1 MEKLIFEG
9 ISHNLQYVFT
19 NRGVSRIS
27 EQLKDLNGKN
37 YVSYSHNNLNVAI
50 DIMKEN
56 TEFKFKTGKLDLV
69 EYAAAP
75 RRFLNNIIEIFQP
88 ENSISLI
95 REWETIFGNDL
106 LLINESVDNL
116 IIESRIN
123 ESWESFKVLLEW
135 TINPF
140 NSDFYSVDN
149 FREIGSGVA
158 KSVAKGAENVYNYG
172 KEKVQQF
179 KKWGGEQIQQI
190 QQKGIWN
197 YAKEKGAALWDT
209 VKNAVKSAY
218 KCLTNNFV
226 ECLMEGIR
234 GAVMSAGGIAVLT
247 GVSMIP
253 AIGQVSTVII
263 FGALLLWDLYKMM
276 SGKYESGEYQWNIFD
291 IIVDI
296 VSLLLPALGK
306 IIKVSM
312 GGIKTFAQF
321 GKAAISKGGVLLKV
335 FNAMKVGIVK
345 LGGYVT
351 KAATWLGEKLGM
363 TSLKNWGSKASAQL
377 SKITDDIAAGSG
389 GKLNKI
395 VKKSVSKT
403 KPVSI
408 IQKTKNVLNKTYRPD
423 LGKAI
428 PATGVIVKSAG
439 KAFLVT
445 TAICAALGLNGATCT
460 EKIKSGEITPEQYEE
475 AKKQADIDMSKAME
489 ADDSG
494 LDLMSL

>member
-1 MEKLIFEG
+1 MEKLVFEG

-27 EQLKDLNGKN
+27 EQLNDLNGKN

-69 EYAAAP
+69 EYAASP

-95 REWETIFGNDL
+95 KEWETIFGGDL
-106 LLINESVDNL
+106 LLINESVDSL
-116 IIESRIN
+116 IVESRIN
-123 ESWESFKVLLEW
+123 ESWESFKILLEQW
-135 TINPF
+135 YNPA
-140 NSDFYSVDN
+140 DWA
-149 FREIGSGVA
+149 RGI
-158 KSVAKGAENVYNYG
+158 AKGAENVYNYG

-179 KKWGGEQIQQI
+179 KKWGGEQVKQI

-218 KCLTNNFV
+218 KCLSNNFV

-247 GVSMIP
+247 GISMIP
-253 AIGQVSTVII
+253 AIGQIPTVII
-263 FGALLLWDLYKMM
+263 FGALLLWDLYKMA
-276 SGKYESGEYQWNIFD
+276 SGKYESGEYQWS
-291 IIVDI
+291 VMDI
-296 VSLLLPALGK
+296 VIDTISLLLPALGK
-306 IIKVSM
+306 VVKAATM
-312 GGIKTFAQF
+312 GIKSFAQL
-321 GKAAISKGGVLLKV
+321 GKAAVSKGGVLLKV
-335 FNAMKVGIVK
+335 FNAIKGGIVK
-345 LGGYVT
+345 LGGYIT
-351 KAATWLGEKLGM
+351 QAATWLGEKLGM
-363 TSLKNWGSKASAQL
+363 TTLKSWGSRATSQL
-377 SKITDDIAAGSG
+377 SKITDDMVAGSG
-389 GKLNKI
+389 GKIATKASTKI
-395 VKKSVSKT
+395 
-403 KPVSI
+403 KPVSVG
-408 IQKTKNVLNKTYRPD
+408 QKVKSGLNKAYRPD

-428 PATGVIVKSAG
+428 PAKGVIVKSAG
-439 KAFLVT
+439 IAFLVT

-460 EKIKSGEITPEQYEE
+460 EKIENGEVTPEQYEA
-475 AKKQADIDMSKAME
+475 AKKQADIDMSNAMA

-494 LDLMSL
+494 LDLMAV

>member
-27 EQLKDLNGKN
+27 EQLNDLNGKN
-37 YVSYSHNNLNVAI
+37 YVSYNHNNLNVAI

-56 TEFKFKTGKLDLV
+56 IEFKFKTGKLDLV

-95 REWETIFGNDL
+95 KEWETIFGGDL

-140 NSDFYSVDN
+140 NSDFWSVDN
-149 FREIGSGVA
+149 AKEIGSGIA
-158 KSVAKGAENVYNYG
+158 SGVAKGAENVYNYG

-218 KCLTNNFV
+218 KCLTNNFA

-247 GVSMIP
+247 GISMIP
-253 AIGQVSTVII
+253 GIGQIPTVII

-276 SGKYESGEYQWNIFD
+276 SGKYESGEYQWSVFD
-291 IIVDI
+291 IIIDA

-321 GKAAISKGGVLLKV
+321 GKAAISKGGVLFKV
-335 FNAMKVGIVK
+335 FTAIKGGIAK
-345 LGGYVT
+345 LGGYIT
-351 KAATWLGEKLGM
+351 KAATWIGEKLGM
-363 TSLKNWGSKASAQL
+363 TTLKNWGSRATAQL
-377 SKITDDIAAGSG
+377 KKFTDDMVAGSG
-389 GKLNKI
+389 GKIATKASTKI
-395 VKKSVSKT
+395 

-408 IQKTKNVLNKTYRPD
+408 SQKVKSGLNKVYRPN

-439 KAFLVT
+439 KTFLVT

-460 EKIKSGEITPEQYEE
+460 EKIESGEVTPEQYEA
-475 AKKQADIDMSKAME
+475 AKKQADIDMSNAMK

-494 LDLMSL
+494 LDLTAL

>member
-19 NRGVSRIS
+19 NRGVSRLS

-37 YVSYSHNNLNVAI
+37 YVSYSYDNLNVAI
-50 DIMKEN
+50 DIVKEN
-56 TEFKFKTGKLDLV
+56 TDFKFKTGKLDLV
-69 EYAAAP
+69 EYAATP
-75 RRFLNNIIEIFQP
+75 RRFLNNIVEIFQP

-95 REWETIFGNDL
+95 KEWETIFGGDL

-123 ESWESFKVLLEW
+123 ESWESFKVLLEQW
-135 TINPF
+135 YHPADWARGI
-140 NSDFYSVDN
+140 
-149 FREIGSGVA
+149 
-158 KSVAKGAENVYNYG
+158 AKGAKNVYNYG
-172 KEKVQQF
+172 KEKVQKF
-179 KKWGGEQIQQI
+179 KKWSGEQVKQI

-234 GAVMSAGGIAVLT
+234 GAVMSAGGVAVLT
-247 GVSMIP
+247 GISMIP
-253 AIGQVSTVII
+253 AIGQIPTVII
-263 FGALLLWDLYKMM
+263 FGALLLWDLYKMA
-276 SGKYESGEYQWNIFD
+276 SGKYESGEYQWSVID
-291 IIVDI
+291 IVIDI

-335 FNAMKVGIVK
+335 FNAIKGGVVK
-345 LGGYVT
+345 LGGYIT

-363 TSLKNWGSKASAQL
+363 TSLKNWGSKATAQL
-377 SKITDDIAAGSG
+377 SKITDDMVAGSG
-389 GKLNKI
+389 GKI
-395 VKKSVSKT
+395 VKKAVSKT

-408 IQKTKNVLNKTYRPD
+408 SQKVKSSLNKAYRPD

-428 PATGVIVKSAG
+428 PATGVIVNSAG

-445 TAICAALGLNGATCT
+445 TALCAALGLNGATCT
-460 EKIKSGEITPEQYEE
+460 QKIESGEVTPEQI
-475 AKKQADIDMSKAME
+475 KQAEKEIQDQLEQNMTLSGNDIE
-489 ADDSG
+489 FE
-494 LDLMSL
+494 L